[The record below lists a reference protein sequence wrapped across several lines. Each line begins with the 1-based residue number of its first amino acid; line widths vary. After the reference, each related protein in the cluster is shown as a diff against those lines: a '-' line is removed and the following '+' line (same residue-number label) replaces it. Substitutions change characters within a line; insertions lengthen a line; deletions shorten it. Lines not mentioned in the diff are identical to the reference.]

1 MGYAI
6 AEALRDKGAIVTLIS
21 GPTHLSLPEG
31 INVVKV
37 ESADDMFRCNRTLCE
52 TRYSD

>member
-31 INVVKV
+31 LMLLKLRVQRICFK
-37 ESADDMFRCNRTLCE
+37 L
-52 TRYSD
+52 

>member
-37 ESADDMFRCNRTLCE
+37 ESAEDMFQA
-52 TRYSD
+52 

>member
-6 AEALRDKGAIVTLIS
+6 AEHYEIRGAIVTLIS

-37 ESADDMFRCNRTLCE
+37 ESEMICFKL
-52 TRYSD
+52 